1 MGYHWYFESRK
12 AAAELGFATRDQS
25 ATLFD
30 TVRYVRERFLGSDV
44 IRRPEATPVKG
55 RLDSNKW

>member
-12 AAAELGFATRDQS
+12 AAAELGFATREPS
-25 ATLFD
+25 TTLFD

-44 IRRPEATPVKG
+44 ISRPDAPAMKA
-55 RLDSNKW
+55 